1 MMKNV
6 YLDHASTTYMTEEV
20 ISLVSEIM
28 RMNYGNPSSIHALGR
43 QARAIVEKSR
53 KTVAKILNASVG
65 EIYFTSSATEANNTI
80 IKRSIVDLDVKTF
93 ITSPTEHHCI
103 LHSLDKVKKEHDV
116 NVVYLSVNENG
127 EISLEELSAMIER
140 YKSLG
145 KIMVTLMHGNNEIGT
160 IHPVDEV
167 SKICVA
173 AGVYF
178 HCDAVQSLGKINIDV
193 QDIKYSF
200 LSGSAHKF
208 HGPKGS
214 GFFYMNND
222 NIIQPY
228 IDGGAQER
236 NMRAGTENV
245 YGIAG
250 MSKALM
256 AYVDSREEHCR
267 TITEIRDYFETSL
280 LTTFLDVKINASFA
294 TKRLPHISSVS
305 FPPTDKADMIM
316 FNLDINGICASSGSA
331 CSAGIEED
339 SHVLKAIRHP
349 AERKTVRF
357 SFSPGNTF
365 EEVDYVIE
373 VLKKII

>member
-1 MMKNV
+1 MKNV

-193 QDIKYSF
+193 QATEYSF

-214 GFFYMNND
+214 GFFYMNNE

-280 LTTFLDVKINASFA
+280 LTTFPDVKINASFA

-305 FPPTDKADMIM
+305 FPTSDKADMIM

-339 SHVLKAIRHP
+339 SHVLKAIGHP
-349 AERKTVRF
+349 SERKTIRF
-357 SFSPGNTF
+357 SFSPRSTI
-365 EEVDYVIE
+365 EEVDYVVE